1 MEIFWPVDR
10 AMGELNSRLPI
21 CEVRELNT
29 QFNCN
34 LESSEDSET
43 WFDEE
48 QELELTVVEPTWFFE
63 EV

>member
-21 CEVRELNT
+21 FEVRELNT

-34 LESSEDSET
+34 LEGSEDSET

>member
-1 MEIFWPVDR
+1 MEIFWPVDL
-10 AMGELNSRLPI
+10 AMGELNSRLPV
-21 CEVRELNT
+21 CQVKEFNV

-34 LESSEDSET
+34 LEGSEDSET

-48 QELELTVVEPTWFFE
+48 PESDLTVVDDLWFFE